1 MQNTL
6 IDSSVSSLTMTS
18 ILRRCISAAGLKEI
32 KIATGYWDIPGIAL
46 VVSELRA
53 FLEQDDA
60 KLKLVIGPSPCYLI
74 ADKNRCKHIDLG
86 IFKFSERTGN
96 CLCSFPSDILHI
108 TARPPRLDYRQ

>member
-6 IDSSVSSLTMTS
+6 IDNSANSLTMTS

-60 KLKLVIGPSPCYLI
+60 KLKLVIGREMLVYANQVLTP
-74 ADKNRCKHIDLG
+74 HIDA
-86 IFKFSERTGN
+86 KFPQDFMKQDMEQLN
-96 CLCSFPSDILHI
+96 DNIKPEYQDAL
-108 TARPPRLDYRQ
+108 RLLLML

>member
-6 IDSSVSSLTMTS
+6 IDNSANSLTMTS

-60 KLKLVIGPSPCYLI
+60 KLKLAIG
-74 ADKNRCKHIDLG
+74 IDICCLRG
-86 IFKFSERTGN
+86 IQSRMW
-96 CLCSFPSDILHI
+96 CLSNH
-108 TARPPRLDYRQ
+108 